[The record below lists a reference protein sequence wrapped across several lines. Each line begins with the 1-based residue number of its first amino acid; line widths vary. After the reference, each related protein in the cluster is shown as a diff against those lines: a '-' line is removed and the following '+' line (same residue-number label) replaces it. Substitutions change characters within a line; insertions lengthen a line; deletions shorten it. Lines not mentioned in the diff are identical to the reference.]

1 MKLQLILE
9 AVDRRSA
16 VPAITDYAS
25 QLALV
30 LKGAVSAARDA
41 AKTADTPRT
50 VKGAAGKRLARWFND
65 NYFNGFERTL
75 RALGSR
81 EVDQALGRVTVHG
94 SRAEREESG
103 ITASGTLLTLINTL
117 PAALRKATPEL
128 GRAADVLSRAADEFI
143 RDMEQIT
150 KSMQQSD
157 EDEPT
162 QKLPRREEGP
172 DARGQ
177 QADQAEGIINSVL
190 ANLPRDIAGD
200 IRNEIRRSSN
210 RLQALQAALQ
220 KRNIR
225 P

>member
-1 MKLQLILE
+1 MKLQLIME

-16 VPAITDYAS
+16 IPAITDYAS

-30 LKGAVSAARDA
+30 LKGAVSAAREA

-75 RALGSR
+75 RALGSK
-81 EVDQALGRVTVHG
+81 EVDRALGEVTVHG
-94 SRAEREESG
+94 DRSAREESG
-103 ITASGTLLTLINTL
+103 VTASGNLLKLLNAL
-117 PAALRKATPEL
+117 PASLRRATPEL
-128 GRAADVLSRAADEFI
+128 ERASDVLSRSTDEFV
-143 RDMEQIT
+143 RDMEQIV
-150 KSMQQSD
+150 KSMND
-157 EDEPT
+157 DGGEPAE
-162 QKLPRREEGP
+162 KLNRREEEP
-172 DARGQ
+172 DVRGQ

-210 RLQALQAALQ
+210 RLQALQQALQ

-225 P
+225 M